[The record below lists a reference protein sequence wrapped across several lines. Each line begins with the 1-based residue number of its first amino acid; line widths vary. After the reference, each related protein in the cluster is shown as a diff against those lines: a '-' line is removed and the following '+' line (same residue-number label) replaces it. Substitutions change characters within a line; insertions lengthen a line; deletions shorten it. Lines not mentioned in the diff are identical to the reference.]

1 MGSALL
7 SEYEAVMARER
18 LFAKCLLNSK
28 EREAV
33 LDAFLKVCQWTRIYF
48 SWRPNLRDESDNHL
62 VELAVAASAGVICT
76 RNVRDFARS
85 ELRFEHLRVLRP
97 EALIRE

>member
-1 MGSALL
+1 MT
-7 SEYEAVMARER
+7 MAKLDEPGP
-18 LFAKCLLNSK
+18 

-62 VELAVAASAGVICT
+62 VELAVAAADKALVSTIINFESAPE
-76 RNVRDFARS
+76 FAID
-85 ELRFEHLRVLRP
+85 VL
-97 EALIRE
+97 EGLLHALLDLLTLFAKVLEFA